1 MRQQHYLFAP
11 SIVVPISEA
20 VQFSFGPLLKYGQT
34 TPQAG
39 TLIGSLRPY
48 GVNGFGQMGGQVE
61 FSVDTRNR
69 PRAPSRG
76 VSLSVGG
83 SVYPAAW
90 DVTSAFGEGHAE
102 AATYLTASIPLQPT
116 LATRIGG
123 KKVWGTYPFHEA
135 AYVGGLS
142 SVRGFPEYRFGGDA
156 ALYGNAELRLL
167 LTKFYFLMPVD
178 LGVFGLADAG
188 RVFVAGETS
197 DRWHTATGGGV
208 WLAFLSRGN
217 TLSVA
222 TARSAEATLTYVRAG
237 FAF

>member
-1 MRQQHYLFAP
+1 
-11 SIVVPISEA
+11 
-20 VQFSFGPLLKYGQT
+20 
-34 TPQAG
+34 
-39 TLIGSLRPY
+39 
-48 GVNGFGQMGGQVE
+48 
-61 FSVDTRNR
+61 
-69 PRAPSRG
+69 
-76 VSLSVGG
+76 
-83 SVYPAAW
+83 
-90 DVTSAFGEGHAE
+90 
-102 AATYLTASIPLQPT
+102 
-116 LATRIGG
+116 
-123 KKVWGTYPFHEA
+123 
-135 AYVGGLS
+135 
-142 SVRGFPEYRFGGDA
+142 VRGFPEYRFGGDA

-197 DRWHTATGGGV
+197 DRWHTAAGGGV